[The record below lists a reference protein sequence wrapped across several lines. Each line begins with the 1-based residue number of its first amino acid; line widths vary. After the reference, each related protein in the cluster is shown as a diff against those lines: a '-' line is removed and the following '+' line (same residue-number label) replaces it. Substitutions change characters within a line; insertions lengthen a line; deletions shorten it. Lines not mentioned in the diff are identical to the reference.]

1 MAETPTS
8 TTPSF
13 APETAA
19 PFTTESVLSRL
30 ARRLE
35 LDEGSRIL
43 EFGVHGRSAAVL
55 LARACGCRFTVADPS
70 RETLARVRGE
80 AEAAGVAARLSTVEL
95 DATST
100 PSISATGFELAIAPK
115 RELPV
120 ASLATLLRSLLVP
133 SRGRLAA
140 VVAARVGLA
149 ARDLG
154 VWERAFGGAL
164 RTPQGELA
172 ELNRNG
178 FEPEWAE
185 ALSESQLVE
194 LYGAKKAPPEEEAAL
209 VQSGAAGVSFVLV
222 VGRRREPNE
231 SPPPARERG

>member
-1 MAETPTS
+1 MAEPPNL
-8 TTPSF
+8 TTPAFS
-13 APETAA
+13 PETAA

-35 LDEGSRIL
+35 LDEGSRVL

-55 LARACGCRFTVADPS
+55 LARACGCHCTVADPS
-70 RETLARVRGE
+70 REALERVRAE
-80 AEAAGVAARLSTVEL
+80 AEAAGVVARLSTVEL
-95 DATST
+95 DAMTT
-100 PSISATGFELAIAPK
+100 PSVSATGFELAIAPK
-115 RELPV
+115 REVPV
-120 ASLATLLRSLLVP
+120 GSLATLLRPLLVP

-149 ARDLG
+149 PRDLA
-154 VWERAFGGAL
+154 VWERALGGAL

-172 ELNRNG
+172 ELSRNG

-185 ALSESQLVE
+185 ALSESQLIE
-194 LYGAKKAPPEEEAAL
+194 LYGAQKAPPDEEAAL

-222 VGRRREPNE
+222 VGRRREPDE
-231 SPPPARERG
+231 PPPVARERG